1 MHIMWPITTLLDQ
14 LVAERLLKPWYNN
27 KNTIVEKI
35 AQSIGKIGI
44 VESKKLSI
52 KNIFH

>member
-35 AQSIGKIGI
+35 AQCIGKIGI
-44 VESKKLSI
+44 VESKKLPI